1 MYEIHSGILG
11 KGGRELEAEFE
22 TTGGAVLIGRSPGL
36 LHLALNRPEAINS
49 LTLDMVRVMAHE
61 LEAARED
68 TDIRVVLVSGRGE
81 KGFCAGG
88 DIKIMARAAEEND
101 IQPAMQF
108 LMEEND
114 LDLAVHLYPKPVVV
128 LAHGITMGGGLG
140 IAAGADI
147 VVATETTHMAMPET
161 RIGFFPDVGSTGWL
175 FEKCGRGYPE
185 FLGLTGYELKGTQCV
200 RVGLT
205 GCLIPTSGLSTAIAA
220 LSSHAP
226 ELASD
231 RRAASAGIRE
241 ILDPFILKDIPE
253 APEMDRWVEEYFA
266 GKTSVTGILDELKD
280 CVTQDNLC
288 EGVFERLS
296 ERSPISVT
304 VTLQCLRRNEGRDLR
319 EVYRSDLEVARYL
332 MEQHDFKEGVR
343 ARLIDRDNRPQWDP
357 DTFEKAAAMLRVT
370 PFEE

>member
-1 MYEIHSGILG
+1 M
-11 KGGRELEAEFE
+11 EADFE
-22 TTGGAVLIGRSPGL
+22 STGGAVLIRRLPGI

-49 LTLDMVRVMAHE
+49 LTLDMVRMMTHE
-61 LEAARED
+61 LETARDD
-68 TDIRVVLVSGRGE
+68 TDVKLVLLSGRGE
-81 KGFCAGG
+81 RGFCAGG

-101 IQPAMQF
+101 IRPAMQF

-114 LDLAVHLYPKPVVV
+114 LDLSVHLYPKPVVV

-147 VVATETTHMAMPET
+147 VAATETTLMAMPET

-185 FLGLTGYELKGTQCV
+185 FLGLTGYELKGSQCV
-200 RVGLT
+200 RVGLA
-205 GCLIPTSGLSTAIAA
+205 GCLIPTPGIPGAIEAM
-220 LSSHAP
+220 SSHAP
-226 ELASD
+226 ELSSD
-231 RRAASAGIRE
+231 RPTASARIRE
-241 ILDPFILKDIPE
+241 ILEPFTLKDIPSD
-253 APEMDRWVEEYFA
+253 PEMDQWVEEYFA
-266 GKTSVTGILDELKD
+266 GKPSVTGILDELKD
-280 CVTQDNLC
+280 CVTQDDLC

-296 ERSPISVT
+296 ERSPIAVA
-304 VTLQCLRRNEGRDLR
+304 VTLQCLRRDEGRDLR
-319 EVYRSDLEVARYL
+319 EVYQSDLKVARYL

-357 DTFEKAAAMLRVT
+357 DTFEKAAAMLRAT